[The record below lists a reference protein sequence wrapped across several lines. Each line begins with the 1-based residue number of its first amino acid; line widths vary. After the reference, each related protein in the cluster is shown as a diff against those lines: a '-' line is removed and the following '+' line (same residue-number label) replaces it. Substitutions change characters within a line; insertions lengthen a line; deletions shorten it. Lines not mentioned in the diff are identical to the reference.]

1 MSSATD
7 SRAGTQRTMVGAGK
21 RRAVV
26 GAIAAAGLASAALLS
41 AQGQLAL
48 PGLESLELLA
58 RFFSHA
64 LRPALD
70 YGSPFVPVSA
80 PPLLL
85 QVATATW
92 RTVQLAVAAMSL
104 ALPVALL
111 LGFAGASAWWRLPGP
126 GGRAVLRR
134 LGPLVYAPAR
144 VVMTLARSVHELL
157 WALLFL
163 AAVGLS
169 DTAAV
174 LAIAIPY
181 AGTLGKVFSEMIDE
195 APRDAAVQLTGSG
208 ATAAQAFSVALL
220 PRALPDM
227 AAYSFYRFECALR
240 SAAVL
245 GFFGP
250 ETLGKFIRLA
260 WNESLYAELW
270 TYLYA
275 LFTLIALS
283 DMASRALRQRFLGEA
298 PAR

>member
-7 SRAGTQRTMVGAGK
+7 SRAGT

-48 PGLESLELLA
+48 PGLDSLELLA

-70 YGSPFVPVSA
+70 YGSPFVPVGA

-104 ALPVALL
+104 AVPVALL

-227 AAYSFYRFECALR
+227 AAYSLPAPGFAAQGNFPLLSSNDHLWLCPDAAGHPQESPPNTHSP
-240 SAAVL
+240 SASTS
-245 GFFGP
+245 GSSCGP
-250 ETLGKFIRLA
+250 QNPR
-260 WNESLYAELW
+260 
-270 TYLYA
+270 
-275 LFTLIALS
+275 
-283 DMASRALRQRFLGEA
+283 
-298 PAR
+298 